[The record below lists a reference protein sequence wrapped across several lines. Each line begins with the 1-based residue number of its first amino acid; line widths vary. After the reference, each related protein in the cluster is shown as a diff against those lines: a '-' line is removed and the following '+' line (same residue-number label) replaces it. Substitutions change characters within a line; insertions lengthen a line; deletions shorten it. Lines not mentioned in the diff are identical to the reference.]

1 GDGDILHDLP
11 GVARVNDSGKQAELF
26 MEEDADPQAV
36 LAALVAARVRVRRFD
51 LRELSLHE
59 IFIRA
64 VGGGEKAVGGDT
76 DGVGGDEDDE

>member
-1 GDGDILHDLP
+1 MKTL
-11 GVARVNDSGKQAELF
+11 
-26 MEEDADPQAV
+26 
-36 LAALVAARVRVRRFD
+36 RVRVRRFD